1 MFRRT
6 IRGAVRLSPRHYS
19 RQYYQSPRARVCF
32 PSLPANTFTCAQP
45 RFCSSAKMD
54 PETTTSGSQPP
65 LRPPY
70 QHVEGFEKKL
80 EGSCHCGRV
89 KYWLKR
95 DKPLDAKYCHCR
107 GCQVLHG
114 T

>member
-1 MFRRT
+1 
-6 IRGAVRLSPRHYS
+6 
-19 RQYYQSPRARVCF
+19 
-32 PSLPANTFTCAQP
+32 
-45 RFCSSAKMD
+45 MD
-54 PETTTSGSQPP
+54 PEATTSDSQPP

-89 KYWLKR
+89 KYWLR
-95 DKPLDAKYCHCR
+95 REKPLDATYCHCH

-114 T
+114 M